1 MSDAYGTDYP
11 DLVTFPLIPETLKD
25 GYVPLQVVVPL
36 MESISAGTG
45 TQQMYVK
52 LDWSTLKKTTEDDQS
67 FTEDENHNNNNG
79 GINQNGGSS
88 LNGGSTLKPGSSTL
102 GRSSLKSGLS
112 SSSLNGSSS
121 LKNASSVKTG
131 DELPYMWLCIAGLA
145 VGISLCCGL
154 LYRRKRKKTTGDGV

>member
-52 LDWSTLKKTTEDDQS
+52 L
-67 FTEDENHNNNNG
+67 
-79 GINQNGGSS
+79 
-88 LNGGSTLKPGSSTL
+88 
-102 GRSSLKSGLS
+102 
-112 SSSLNGSSS
+112 
-121 LKNASSVKTG
+121 
-131 DELPYMWLCIAGLA
+131 ELEYIEKDNRG
-145 VGISLCCGL
+145 
-154 LYRRKRKKTTGDGV
+154 